1 MNTNHRLLNK
11 FKAFSLMRKLIDK
24 KGTDNN
30 EFKDTFK
37 LMGKYSDELSD
48 KMAQVKQ
55 RKMKK

>member
-24 KGTDNN
+24 KGTDTG

-48 KMAQVKQ
+48 KMEQVKQ
-55 RKMKK
+55 RKVKK